1 MFVLCLRQDY
11 QEKRKAFRQ
20 IFDVHKVEIEEKEKY
35 WNEMLTVSFSC
46 IELLKV
52 NWYTSVFSS
61 LYNVS

>member
-35 WNEMLTVSFSC
+35 WNEMLTVSFYC

-52 NWYTSVFSS
+52 NWYSS
-61 LYNVS
+61 LFIQPL